1 MRIVVI
7 EDEYRIRQGLCQLI
21 PKLSPDFELA
31 GSAENGYDGM
41 YLIKEQLPDVAV
53 CDVAM
58 KVMDGLSMIRQL
70 RDLDIS
76 CTYLILSG
84 YSEFEYAREA
94 IHLGV
99 AGYLLKPVIPG
110 ELKEALLKIEEK
122 LRGDVHPEKDSRERR
137 YSYLVEAA
145 MEEIAKRYQLGVS
158 LNEVAASLR
167 ISPEYLSSVFARETG
182 ENFVSYLRRYRIE
195 KACQLIRNSNKKMY
209 EIAFLTG
216 FENPQYFSSVF
227 KSVTGMT
234 PKSYMAQ
241 YKK

>member
-1 MRIVVI
+1 MRIVII

-21 PKLSPDFELA
+21 PKLSPDFELI

-41 YLIKEQLPDVAV
+41 YLIKEHQPDVAI
-53 CDVAM
+53 CDVKM
-58 KVMDGLSMIRQL
+58 KVMNGLNMIRQL
-70 RDLDIS
+70 KELNLS
-76 CTYLILSG
+76 CSYLILSG

-94 IHLGV
+94 IDLGV
-99 AGYLLKPVIPG
+99 AGYLLKPIMPND
-110 ELKEALLKIEEK
+110 LKEALLKIKEK
-122 LRGDVHPEKDSRERR
+122 LKDNAKTDKNEQDQH

-145 MEEIAKRYQLGVS
+145 IEEIKERYQLGVS

-167 ISPEYLSSVFARETG
+167 ISPEYLSSVFAKETE
-182 ENFVSYLRRYRIE
+182 ENFNSYLRRYRIE
-195 KACQLIRNSNKKMY
+195 KACELIQNTNKKMY

-234 PKSYMAQ
+234 PKSYMAK

>member
-1 MRIVVI
+1 MRIVII

-21 PKLSPDFELA
+21 PKLSPDFQIV

-41 YLIKEQLPDVAV
+41 YLIKELLPDVAV
-53 CDVAM
+53 CDVEM
-58 KVMDGLSMIRQL
+58 KVMNGLSMIRQL
-70 RDLDIS
+70 KDLNIS

-94 IHLGV
+94 IGLGV
-99 AGYLLKPVIPG
+99 AGYLLKPIIPN
-110 ELKEALLKIEEK
+110 ELKEALLKIEGKLQSDTKADQEEEK
-122 LRGDVHPEKDSRERR
+122 EN
-137 YSYLVEAA
+137 YSYLVETAI
-145 MEEIAKRYQLGVS
+145 EEIKARYQLGVS

-167 ISPEYLSSVFARETG
+167 ISPEYLSTVFAKETG
-182 ENFVSYLRRYRIE
+182 ENFISYLRKYRIE
-195 KACQLIRNSNKKMY
+195 KACELIRNSNKKMY

-234 PKSYMAQ
+234 PKSYMTK
-241 YKK
+241 YRK